1 MAGVAP
7 CAVVSRRPPGGS
19 TSRTL
24 AADFASA
31 AQGRATATS
40 RGVRSCSS
48 SSVAWIIGS
57 AWNRARIAPS
67 SSASAMA
74 TIVMP

>member
-19 TSRTL
+19 MSQFWRPT
-24 AADFASA
+24 ASA

-48 SSVAWIIGS
+48 SSVAWTIGS

>member
-1 MAGVAP
+1 MTGVAP

-19 TSRTL
+19 TSKIL
-24 AADFASA
+24 AVDSAA
-31 AQGRATATS
+31 AQGCATATP
-40 RGVRSCSS
+40 RGVRSCSN
-48 SSVAWIIGS
+48 SSVACTMGS

-67 SSASAMA
+67 RSASAMA